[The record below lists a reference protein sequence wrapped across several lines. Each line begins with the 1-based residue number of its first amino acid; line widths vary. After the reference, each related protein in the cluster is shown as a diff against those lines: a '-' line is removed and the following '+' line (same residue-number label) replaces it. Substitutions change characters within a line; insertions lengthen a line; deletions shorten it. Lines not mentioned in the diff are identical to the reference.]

1 MPEFTPHQ
9 QKVID
14 RYYRNR
20 DQLAEQRLAEL
31 VSEVYLASGKKLD
44 QLWKQVEAAL
54 GKLKLPA
61 ARVEHLM
68 AQRDPELLA
77 GVVKELQAQ

>member
-1 MPEFTPHQ
+1 MSDYTPHQ
-9 QKVID
+9 QKVIE

-54 GKLKLPA
+54 GKLNLPA

-77 GVVKELQAQ
+77 GVVKELQAK

>member
-1 MPEFTPHQ
+1 MADYTPHQ
-9 QKVID
+9 QKIIE

-20 DQLAEQRLAEL
+20 DHLAEQRLAEL

-44 QLWKQVEAAL
+44 QLWKQVEVSL
-54 GKLKLPA
+54 NKLNLPPS
-61 ARVEHLM
+61 RVEHLM

-77 GVVKELQAQ
+77 GVVKELQAR